1 MFFDIFAAM
10 RILLTF
16 FLLCP
21 SLLFS
26 QNYFA
31 AHFGAQLGLSL
42 NIGSHVNSIG
52 IRAQGYY
59 SESFFQVNGGTH
71 FTFYTRAY
79 GDRRKFIENRS
90 VLGLVLMGGKQEM
103 PIDFMF
109 DGLNHQRAYNLAIG
123 YNYIFYRDNAGTSQN
138 SGAFALHIKQ
148 FSIYHENDF
157 FAGLSGDRFRTAHF
171 FVSYR
176 SDFYRVGAGI
186 NLWTGET
193 AGARRDNTVSKKTP
207 NGFKI
212 LEDLPFGKTSHGL
225 LYASFQGALP
235 YGQFVSMRLGLDS
248 EHVRHAIQNRLIHDL
263 AFIPGL
269 SKRTKRSTPHYPR
282 LDENGCPVFTRD
294 GVRKNRIY
302 LQFGSNNDWAN

>member
-10 RILLTF
+10 RVLLTF
-16 FLLCP
+16 FTLCP
-21 SLLFS
+21 ALLFA
-26 QNYFA
+26 QNYFS

-42 NIGSHVNSIG
+42 NIGSHVNSVG
-52 IRAQGYY
+52 IRTQGYY
-59 SESFFQVNGGTH
+59 SDYFFQVNAGTS
-71 FTFYTRAY
+71 FNFYVRGY
-79 GDRRKFIENRS
+79 GDRKKFIENRS

-103 PIDFMF
+103 PVDFIF
-109 DGLNHQRAYNLAIG
+109 DGLNHQGAHNLGIG

-138 SGAFALHIKQ
+138 SGGFALHIKQ

-157 FAGLSGDRFRTAHF
+157 FAGKAGDRFRTAHF

-176 SDFYRVGAGI
+176 TDFYRVGAGI

-225 LYASFQGALP
+225 LYVSFQGALP
-235 YGQFVSMRLGLDS
+235 YGQFVSMRLGVDS
-248 EHVRHAIQNRLIHDL
+248 ENVRHAIQNRLIHDV

-269 SKRTKRSTPHYPR
+269 SKRAKHTTPHYPR
-282 LDENGCPVFTRD
+282 LDEYGCPVFTKE
-294 GVRKNRIY
+294 GVRKDRIY
-302 LQFGSNNDWAN
+302 LQFGTNNDWSN